1 MANRFFNHGMR
12 ITLPSNV
19 TPPFT
24 FAAFFNCPTG
34 AATNRAIISLQQ
46 IAVGTVGTIR
56 TCLQPDC
63 GPTNLRRLTIAD
75 NDGNIVTN
83 ATVSSTQF
91 NLEQWHH
98 ACGVISSGSSRTIYL
113 DGGNTGT
120 TTTTNNA
127 SYDTVTVGALQ
138 QVNGAQVLAAEK
150 QIAELAVWTK
160 ALSSAEVVALSK
172 GISPNLIA
180 RSDLLL
186 YYPLIRNFAELYLGG
201 TYTINNGGG
210 TGSLT
215 VANHPR
221 VYE

>member
-1 MANRFFNHGMR
+1 M
-12 ITLPSNV
+12 
-19 TPPFT
+19 
-24 FAAFFNCPTG
+24 
-34 AATNRAIISLQQ
+34 
-46 IAVGTVGTIR
+46 
-56 TCLQPDC
+56 QPDC
-63 GPTNLRRLTIAD
+63 GAANPLRLIIAD
-75 NDGNIVTN
+75 NDGDIATN
-83 ATVSSTQF
+83 STVSSTQF
-91 NLEQWHH
+91 NLGQWHH
-98 ACGVISSGSSRTIYL
+98 ACGVISSGSSRTVYL

-127 SYDTVTVGALQ
+127 YYDTVTVGALQ
-138 QVNGAQVLAAEK
+138 QVDGTQVLSAEK

-186 YYPLIRNFAELYLGG
+186 YYPLIRNFAELCLGG

-215 VANHPR
+215 VENHPR
-221 VYE
+221 VYK

>member
-19 TPPFT
+19 EPPFT

-34 AATNRAIISLQQ
+34 ASSNRAIISLQQ
-46 IAVGTVGTIR
+46 IAVGPRGTIR
-56 TCLQPDC
+56 TSLQPDC
-63 GPTNLRRLTIAD
+63 GPSNPLRLTISD
-75 NDGNIVTN
+75 NNGDSGSI

-91 NLEQWHH
+91 NLGQWHH
-98 ACGVISSGSSRTIYL
+98 ACGVISSGSSRTVYL

-127 SYDTVTVGALQ
+127 YYDTVTVGALQ
-138 QVNGAQVLAAEK
+138 QVSGTQVLAAEK

-160 ALSSAEVVALSK
+160 VLSSAEVVALSK

-186 YYPLIRNFAELYLGG
+186 YYPLIRNFAELCLGG
-201 TYTINNGGG
+201 TYTVNNGGG

-215 VANHPR
+215 VENHPR
-221 VYE
+221 VYR